1 MIRKITGTV
10 VVVMMCMWA
19 LSGCR
24 TMQGAG
30 EDIQSGGKALE
41 RAAE

>member
-10 VVVMMCMWA
+10 VVFVMCMWA
-19 LSGCR
+19 LSGCH

-30 EDIQSGGKALE
+30 EDIQSGGRALE
-41 RAAE
+41 RAAD